1 MNCQESVRTRN
12 HEPWEMNPRHE
23 AEPIPG
29 LFSLLFARALRELIQ
44 IESEATIVQVD
55 DFTPSDILET
65 LGEVVE
71 SLAQGDALDTRKRLA
86 LEVAREAIR
95 WMEGR

>member
-12 HEPWEMNPRHE
+12 HEPREMSPHHE
-23 AEPIPG
+23 AEPISG

-65 LGEVVE
+65 LGELVE
-71 SLAQGDALDTRKRLA
+71 TLSHGDVLDTRKRLA

-95 WMEGR
+95 WMEGW

>member
-1 MNCQESVRTRN
+1 MHCRKSVGITSR
-12 HEPWEMNPRHE
+12 EPCGVSPQD
-23 AEPIPG
+23 EPIPG
-29 LFSLLFARALRELIQ
+29 LFSMLFARALRELIQ

-65 LGEVVE
+65 LGELVE
-71 SLAQGDALDTRKRLA
+71 SLSQGDALDTRKRLA
-86 LEVAREAIR
+86 LEVAREALR

>member
-12 HEPWEMNPRHE
+12 HEPYE
-23 AEPIPG
+23 ADPIPG

-44 IESEATIVQVD
+44 IESEATILQVD
-55 DFTPSDILET
+55 DFTPSDILES
-65 LGEVVE
+65 LGELVE
-71 SLAQGDALDTRKRLA
+71 SLSQGDVLDTRKRLA

-95 WMEGR
+95 WMEGRLPT

>member
-1 MNCQESVRTRN
+1 
-12 HEPWEMNPRHE
+12 MNPRHE